1 MMEKT
6 IKLLNQNIV
15 YTLRINKRSKHI
27 RLAINPGG
35 KCVITVPRYV
45 PQFIIDRFLI
55 NKSDW
60 ILNKIK
66 HLSKFEPVIRKSK
79 REKRLEYLNYKEK
92 ARQIAL
98 ERLDYFNTYY
108 GFKWNK
114 VSIKNHKTRWGSC
127 SRKGNLNFNYKIAL
141 LSEESADYIIVH
153 ELCHLKEMNHSR
165 KFWDLVARSIP
176 SYLSIRKDLRKN
188 GYTLN

>member
-1 MMEKT
+1 MIEKT
-6 IKLLNQNIV
+6 IELNKQKIIYSLMV
-15 YTLRINKRSKHI
+15 NKRSRNI
-27 RLAINPGG
+27 RLAIRAGG
-35 KCVITVPRYV
+35 TCVVTVPRYV

-55 NKSDW
+55 SKSEW
-60 ILNKIK
+60 ILAKIK
-66 HLSKFEPVIRKSK
+66 HLSKFKPVEKKSK
-79 REKRLEYLNYKEK
+79 REKRLEYLKHKEK

-98 ERLDYFNTYY
+98 ERLDYYNAYY

-114 VSIKNHKTRWGSC
+114 VSIKNQKTRWGSC

-165 KFWDLVARSIP
+165 KFWDLVGKTVP
-176 SYLSIRKDLRKN
+176 NYLSIRKNLRKK
-188 GYTLN
+188 GYTLD

>member
-1 MMEKT
+1 MEKT
-6 IKLLNQNIV
+6 IKLLNQNII

-27 RLAINPGG
+27 RLAIHAGG
-35 KCVITVPRYV
+35 SCVVTTPRYV

-55 NKSDW
+55 GKSDW

-66 HLSKFEPVIRKSK
+66 HLSKFKPVIRKSK
-79 REKRLEYLNYKEK
+79 REKRLEYLKHKEK

-108 GFKWNK
+108 GFKWNR
-114 VSIKNHKTRWGSC
+114 VSIKNQKTRWGSC

-165 KFWDLVARSIP
+165 KFWDLVARTISN
-176 SYLSIRKDLRKN
+176 YLSIRKDLRKN
-188 GYTLN
+188 GYTIG